1 LERPSAPPWGIAFLG
16 IRHTQALSLED
27 IMQVFIIAVSLAL
40 IVSFLC
46 SIFESV
52 LLSIN
57 YAQVESLAQQGKR
70 SGQLLKEFKHRID
83 MPIAAILITNTIAHT
98 IGTVVA
104 GATYED
110 AFSAETLWIFTI
122 VFTTAVLLF
131 TEIIPKTLGIT
142 HAARLATPVAYGI
155 HALAIALRPL
165 VLLSGGVSRSLRGG
179 KDVPVTSVEEI
190 RLLAALGRTEGVIGA
205 QTAGIIVG
213 ASGLRKL
220 SASDVMLP
228 RKQVVYL
235 SATSSRQQVLKIMK
249 QSGHSRFP
257 FSMTDQL
264 DQVSGVV
271 MAKELLLKLQENSDE
286 TIDWSRLV
294 HEPIVVPETA
304 PLDSL
309 LRTFK
314 DARRHMA
321 IVVDE
326 YGDVQGIVT
335 FEDVLEE
342 IVGDIF
348 DESDRREEELW
359 PQDDGSLHALG
370 TIELRKLCGQL
381 DIKLPP
387 DTEASRLGGL
397 VMELLGRIPV
407 KGDTVEWNDCR
418 LEVLS
423 ASQWSAELVSIKKII

>member
-1 LERPSAPPWGIAFLG
+1 
-16 IRHTQALSLED
+16 
-27 IMQVFIIAVSLAL
+27 MQVFIAAVSVAL

-57 YAQVESLAQQGKR
+57 HAQVESLAQQGKR
-70 SGQLLKEFKHRID
+70 SGQLLKDFKGRIEL
-83 MPIAAILITNTIAHT
+83 PIAAILITNTIAHT
-98 IGTVVA
+98 MGTAVA

-122 VFTTAVLLF
+122 VFTTAILLF
-131 TEIIPKTLGIT
+131 TEIIPKTLGVA
-142 HAARLATPVAYGI
+142 HARRLATPVAYGI
-155 HALAIALRPL
+155 HALSVALRPL
-165 VLLSGGVSRSLRGG
+165 VFLGGAVSRMLPGG
-179 KDVPVTSVEEI
+179 KDVPVTSVDEI
-190 RLLAALGRTEGVIGA
+190 RLLAALGRTAGVVGA
-205 QTAGIIVG
+205 QTERIIVG
-213 ASGLRKL
+213 ASRLGKL
-220 SASDVMLP
+220 SASDVMLS

-249 QSGHSRFP
+249 QSGYSRFP
-257 FSMTDQL
+257 FSTTDQL

-271 MAKELLLKLQENSDE
+271 MAKELLLQLQDGSDE

-294 HEPIVVPETA
+294 NEPIVVPKTA
-304 PLDSL
+304 RLDSL
-309 LRTFK
+309 LRIFK
-314 DARRHMA
+314 EAHRHMA

-335 FEDVLEE
+335 LEDVLEE
-342 IVGDIF
+342 IVGDIV
-348 DESDRREEELW
+348 DESDRPIEDLW
-359 PQDDGSLHALG
+359 SQDDGSLHALG
-370 TIELRKLCGQL
+370 TIELRKLCRQL
-381 DIKLPP
+381 EIKLPP

-407 KGDTVEWNDCR
+407 KGDTVEWNDCW

>member
-1 LERPSAPPWGIAFLG
+1 
-16 IRHTQALSLED
+16 
-27 IMQVFIIAVSLAL
+27 MQVFIAAVSLAL

-52 LLSIN
+52 LLTIN
-57 YAQVESLAQQGKR
+57 YAQVEALVQQGTRTGK
-70 SGQLLKEFKHRID
+70 LLKEFKHRID

-98 IGTVVA
+98 VGTAVA

-131 TEIIPKTLGIT
+131 TEIIPKTLGVA
-142 HAARLATPVAYGI
+142 HAKRLATPVAYGI
-155 HALAIALRPL
+155 HALAVALRPL
-165 VLLSGGVSRSLRGG
+165 VLLSAVVSRSLRGG
-179 KDVPVTSVEEI
+179 KDAPVTSVEEI
-190 RLLAALGRTEGVIGA
+190 RLLAALGRTEGVVGA
-205 QTAGIIVG
+205 QTAEIIDG
-213 ASGLRKL
+213 ASSLRKL
-220 SASDVMLP
+220 NASDVMLP

-235 SATSSRQQVLKIMK
+235 SANLSRQQVLNIVK

-257 FSMTDQL
+257 FSTTNQL

-271 MAKELLLKLQENSDE
+271 MVKELLFQLQENSDE

-294 HEPIVVPETA
+294 YEPIFVPETA
-304 PLDSL
+304 PLNSL

-314 DARRHMA
+314 EARRHMA

-348 DESDRREEELW
+348 DESDRPIEDLW
-359 PQDDGSLHALG
+359 SQDDGSLHALG
-370 TIELRKLCGQL
+370 TIELRKLSRQL
-381 DIKLPP
+381 GIKLPP
-387 DTEASRLGGL
+387 DTDASRLGGL
-397 VMELLGRIPV
+397 VTELLGRIPV
-407 KGDTVEWNDCR
+407 KGDTVEWNDCC

-423 ASQWSAELVSIKKII
+423 ASQWSAELVSIKKKV

>member
-1 LERPSAPPWGIAFLG
+1 
-16 IRHTQALSLED
+16 
-27 IMQVFIIAVSLAL
+27 MQVFIAAVSLAL

-98 IGTVVA
+98 IGTAVA

-142 HAARLATPVAYGI
+142 HAVRLATPVAYGI
-155 HALAIALRPL
+155 HALTVALRPL

-179 KDVPVTSVEEI
+179 KEVPATSLEEI
-190 RLLAALGRTEGVIGA
+190 RLLAAIGRTEGVVGA
-205 QTAGIIVG
+205 QTAGIIDG
-213 ASGLRKL
+213 ASGLLKL
-220 SASDVMLP
+220 NASDVMLP

-235 SATSSRQQVLKIMK
+235 SANLSRQQVLGIIK

-257 FSMTDQL
+257 FSTTDQL

-271 MAKELLLKLQENSDE
+271 MAKELLLQLQEGSDE

-294 HEPIVVPETA
+294 YEPIFVPETA
-304 PLDSL
+304 PLNSL

-314 DARRHMA
+314 EARRHMA

-348 DESDRREEELW
+348 DESDRPIDELW
-359 PQDDGSLHALG
+359 SQDDGSLHALG
-370 TIELRKLCGQL
+370 KIELRKLSRQL
-381 DIKLPP
+381 GIKLPP

-397 VMELLGRIPV
+397 VTDLLGRIPV
-407 KGDTVEWNDCR
+407 KGDTVEWNDCC

-423 ASQWSAELVSIKKII
+423 ASQWGAELVSIKKKV

>member
-1 LERPSAPPWGIAFLG
+1 
-16 IRHTQALSLED
+16 
-27 IMQVFIIAVSLAL
+27 MQVFIAAVSVAL

-98 IGTVVA
+98 IGTAVA

-110 AFSAETLWIFTI
+110 AFSSETLWIFTI

-131 TEIIPKTLGIT
+131 TEIIPKTLGVT
-142 HAARLATPVAYGI
+142 HAVRLAKPVAYGI
-155 HALAIALRPL
+155 HTLAVALRPL

-213 ASGLRKL
+213 ASGLLKL
-220 SASDVMLP
+220 NASDVMLP

-235 SATSSRQQVLKIMK
+235 SANLSGQQVLKIMK
-249 QSGHSRFP
+249 QSGYSRFP
-257 FSMTDQL
+257 FSTTDQL

-271 MAKELLLKLQENSDE
+271 MAKELLLQLHENSDE
-286 TIDWSRLV
+286 TVDWSRLV
-294 HEPIVVPETA
+294 YEPVVVPEGA
-304 PLDSL
+304 HLDSL

-314 DARRHMA
+314 EAKRHMA

-335 FEDVLEE
+335 LEDVLEE
-342 IVGDIF
+342 IVGDIV
-348 DESDRREEELW
+348 DESDRSVDELW
-359 PQDDGSLHALG
+359 SQEDGSIHALAS
-370 TIELRKLCGQL
+370 IELRKLCRQL
-381 DIKLPP
+381 EIELPA
-387 DTEASRLGGL
+387 DTAVTTLGGL
-397 VMELLGRIPV
+397 VTELLGRIPV
-407 KGDTVEWNDCR
+407 EGDKVEWNDCW

-423 ASQWSAELVSIKKII
+423 ASRWSAELISIKKMI

>member
-1 LERPSAPPWGIAFLG
+1 MQIFIA
-16 IRHTQALSLED
+16 
-27 IMQVFIIAVSLAL
+27 AVSVAL

-52 LLSIN
+52 LLSIS

-83 MPIAAILITNTIAHT
+83 MPIAAILSTNTIAHT
-98 IGTVVA
+98 IGTAVA

-142 HAARLATPVAYGI
+142 HAARLAKPVAYGI
-155 HALAIALRPL
+155 HALAVVLRPI
-165 VLLSGGVSRSLRGG
+165 VLLSGGISRSLRRG

-190 RLLAALGRTEGVIGA
+190 RLLAALGRTEGVVGA
-205 QTAGIIVG
+205 QTAEIIVG
-213 ASGLRKL
+213 ASGLHKL

-228 RKQVVYL
+228 RKQIVYL
-235 SATSSRQQVLKIMK
+235 SAASSQQQVLKIMK
-249 QSGHSRFP
+249 QSGYSRFP
-257 FSMTDQL
+257 FSTTDQL
-264 DQVSGVV
+264 DQVSGIV
-271 MAKELLLKLQENSDE
+271 MAKELLLQLQDGFDE

-294 HEPIVVPETA
+294 NEPIVVPETA
-304 PLDSL
+304 RLDSL
-309 LRTFK
+309 LRIFK
-314 DARRHMA
+314 EARRHMA

-335 FEDVLEE
+335 LEDVLEE

-348 DESDRREEELW
+348 DESDRPVEDLW

-370 TIELRKLCGQL
+370 TIELRKLCRELG
-381 DIKLPP
+381 IKLPRN
-387 DTEASRLGGL
+387 TEVSRLGGL
-397 VMELLGRIPV
+397 VTELLGRIPV
-407 KGDTVEWNDCR
+407 KGDTVEWNDCWF
-418 LEVLS
+418 EVLS
-423 ASQWSAELVSIKKII
+423 ASQWSAKLVSIRKKV

>member
-1 LERPSAPPWGIAFLG
+1 
-16 IRHTQALSLED
+16 
-27 IMQVFIIAVSLAL
+27 MQVFIAAVSVAL

-57 YAQVESLAQQGKR
+57 HAQVESLAQQGQR
-70 SGQLLKEFKHRID
+70 SGRLLKEFKRRID

-98 IGTVVA
+98 IGTAVA

-110 AFSAETLWIFTI
+110 AFSSETLWIFTI
-122 VFTTAVLLF
+122 VFTTAILLF
-131 TEIIPKTLGIT
+131 TEIIPKTLGVT
-142 HAARLATPVAYGI
+142 HAVRLARPVAYGI

-165 VLLSGGVSRSLRGG
+165 VLLSGGISRSLRGG
-179 KDVPVTSVEEI
+179 KNVPVTSVEEI
-190 RLLAALGRTEGVIGA
+190 RLLAALGRTEGVVGA
-205 QTAGIIVG
+205 QTAGIIAG
-213 ASGLRKL
+213 ASALRRL

-235 SATSSRQQVLKIMK
+235 SATSSRQQVLNTLKH
-249 QSGHSRFP
+249 SPYSRFP
-257 FSMTDQL
+257 FSTTDQL

-271 MAKELLLKLQENSDE
+271 MAKELLFQLQENSDE
-286 TIDWSRLV
+286 TIDWSCLV

-304 PLDSL
+304 TLDSL

-314 DARRHMA
+314 EARRHLA
-321 IVVDE
+321 IVIDE

-335 FEDVLEE
+335 LEDVLEE
-342 IVGDIF
+342 IVGDIV
-348 DESDRREEELW
+348 DESDRPIEDLW
-359 PQDDGSLHALG
+359 SQDDGSLHALG
-370 TIELRKLCGQL
+370 TIELRKLCRQL
-381 DIKLPP
+381 EIKLPP
-387 DTEASRLGGL
+387 DTEVSTLGGL
-397 VMELLGRIPV
+397 VMELFGRIPV

-423 ASQWSAELVSIKKII
+423 ASRWSAELISIKKMI

>member
-1 LERPSAPPWGIAFLG
+1 
-16 IRHTQALSLED
+16 
-27 IMQVFIIAVSLAL
+27 MQVFIAAVSLAL

-57 YAQVESLAQQGKR
+57 YAQVEALVQQGKR
-70 SGQLLKEFKHRID
+70 TGQLLKEFKHRID

-98 IGTVVA
+98 VGTAVA

-110 AFSAETLWIFTI
+110 AFSADTLWIFTI

-131 TEIIPKTLGIT
+131 SEIIPKTLGIT
-142 HAARLATPVAYGI
+142 HAVRLATPVAYGI
-155 HALAIALRPL
+155 QALTVALRPL
-165 VLLSGGVSRSLRGG
+165 VLLTGGVSRALRGG
-179 KDVPVTSVEEI
+179 EDAPVTSVEEI
-190 RLLAALGRTEGVIGA
+190 RLLATLGRAEGVVGA

-213 ASGLRKL
+213 ASGLLRL
-220 SASDVMLP
+220 NASDVMLP

-235 SATSSRQQVLKIMK
+235 SANLSRQQALGIMK

-257 FSMTDQL
+257 FSTTDQL

-271 MAKELLLKLQENSDE
+271 MAKEVLFQLQENSDE

-294 HEPIVVPETA
+294 YEPIFVPETA
-304 PLDSL
+304 PLNSL

-314 DARRHMA
+314 EARRHMA

-348 DESDRREEELW
+348 DESDRSVEDLW
-359 PQDDGSLHALG
+359 SQDDGSVHALG
-370 TIELRKLCGQL
+370 TIELRKLCQQIG
-381 DIKLPP
+381 IKLPP
-387 DTEASRLGGL
+387 DTDVSSLGGL
-397 VMELLGRIPV
+397 VSELLGRMPV
-407 KGDTVEWNDCR
+407 EGDTVEWNDCC

-423 ASQWSAELVSIKKII
+423 ASQWSAELVSIKKKV

>member
-1 LERPSAPPWGIAFLG
+1 
-16 IRHTQALSLED
+16 
-27 IMQVFIIAVSLAL
+27 MQVFIAAVSLAH

-57 YAQVESLAQQGKR
+57 HAQVESLAQQGKR
-70 SGQLLKEFKHRID
+70 SGLLLKEFKHRID

-98 IGTVVA
+98 IGTAVA
-104 GATYED
+104 GATY
-110 AFSAETLWIFTI
+110 ANVFSAETLWIFTI

-131 TEIIPKTLGIT
+131 TEIIPKTLGVT
-142 HAARLATPVAYGI
+142 HARRLAKPVAYGI
-155 HALAIALRPL
+155 HALAVALHPL
-165 VLLSGGVSRSLRGG
+165 VLLSGGISRSLRGG

-190 RLLAALGRTEGVIGA
+190 RLLAALGRTEGVVGA
-205 QTAGIIVG
+205 QTAGIIDG
-213 ASGLRKL
+213 ASRLRKL
-220 SASDVMLP
+220 NAADVMLP

-235 SATSSRQQVLKIMK
+235 SANLSRQKVLEIMK

-257 FSMTDQL
+257 FSTTDQL

-271 MAKELLLKLQENSDE
+271 LAKELFLQLQENSE
-286 TIDWSRLV
+286 EAIDWSRLV

-304 PLDSL
+304 PLDLL

-314 DARRHMA
+314 EARRHMA

-326 YGDVQGIVT
+326 YGDIQGIVT

-348 DESDRREEELW
+348 DESDQPIENLW
-359 PQDDGSLHALG
+359 SQDDGSLHALG
-370 TIELRKLCGQL
+370 TIELRKLCRQL
-381 DIKLPP
+381 EIELPP

-407 KGDTVEWNDCR
+407 KGDSVEWNDCC

-423 ASQWSAELVSIKKII
+423 ASQWSAELVSIRKII

>member
-1 LERPSAPPWGIAFLG
+1 
-16 IRHTQALSLED
+16 
-27 IMQVFIIAVSLAL
+27 MQVFIAAVSLAL

-98 IGTVVA
+98 IGTAVA

-110 AFSAETLWIFTI
+110 AFSADTLWIFTI

-142 HAARLATPVAYGI
+142 HAVRLATPVAYGI
-155 HALAIALRPL
+155 HALTVALRPL

-179 KDVPVTSVEEI
+179 KDVPVTSLEEI
-190 RLLAALGRTEGVIGA
+190 RLLAAIGRTEGVVGV
-205 QTAGIIVG
+205 QTAEIIVG
-213 ASGLRKL
+213 ASRLREL
-220 SASDVMLP
+220 TASDVMLP

-235 SATSSRQQVLKIMK
+235 SANSSRQRLLRIMK
-249 QSGHSRFP
+249 QSRHSRFP
-257 FSMTDQL
+257 FSTTNQL

-271 MAKELLLKLQENSDE
+271 MAKELLFQLQENPGE

-294 HEPIVVPETA
+294 YEPIFVPETA
-304 PLDSL
+304 PLNSL

-314 DARRHMA
+314 EARRHMA

-348 DESDRREEELW
+348 DESDRPIDELW
-359 PQDDGSLHALG
+359 SQDDGSLHALG
-370 TIELRKLCGQL
+370 TIELRKLSRQL
-381 DIKLPP
+381 GIKLPP
-387 DTEASRLGGL
+387 DTKVRRLGGL
-397 VMELLGRIPV
+397 VTDLLGRIPV
-407 KGDTVEWNDCR
+407 KGDTVEWNDCC

-423 ASQWSAELVSIKKII
+423 ASQWSAELVSIKKKV

>member
-1 LERPSAPPWGIAFLG
+1 
-16 IRHTQALSLED
+16 
-27 IMQVFIIAVSLAL
+27 MQVFIAAVSLAL

-57 YAQVESLAQQGKR
+57 YAQIESLVQQGKQ
-70 SGQLLKEFKHRID
+70 SGQLLKQFKHRID

-98 IGTVVA
+98 VGTAVA

-131 TEIIPKTLGIT
+131 TEIIPKTLGVT

-155 HALAIALRPL
+155 RALAVALRPL
-165 VLLSGGVSRSLRGG
+165 VLLSGGVSRWLRGR
-179 KDVPVTSVEEI
+179 KDVPVTSLEEI
-190 RLLAALGRTEGVIGA
+190 RLLAALGRTEGVVGA
-205 QTAGIIVG
+205 QTAGIIDGV
-213 ASGLRKL
+213 SGLGKL
-220 SASDVMLP
+220 NASDVMLP

-235 SATSSRQQVLKIMK
+235 SANLRRQQVLKIMK

-257 FSMTDQL
+257 FSTTDQL

-271 MAKELLLKLQENSDE
+271 MAKELLLQLQESAED

-294 HEPIVVPETA
+294 YEPIFAPESA
-304 PLDSL
+304 PLNAL

-314 DARRHMA
+314 EARRHLA

-326 YGDVQGIVT
+326 YGDIQGIVT

-348 DESDRREEELW
+348 DESDQPVEDLW
-359 PQDDGSLHALG
+359 SQDDGSVHALG
-370 TIELRKLCGQL
+370 TIELRKLCQQL
-381 DIKLPP
+381 GIKLPR
-387 DTEASRLGGL
+387 DTDVSRLGGL
-397 VMELLGRIPV
+397 VSELLGRVPV
-407 KGDTVEWNDCR
+407 EGDTVEWNDCW

-423 ASQWSAELVSIKKII
+423 ASRWSAELVSIKKKA

>member
-1 LERPSAPPWGIAFLG
+1 MQIFIA
-16 IRHTQALSLED
+16 
-27 IMQVFIIAVSLAL
+27 AVSVAL

-57 YAQVESLAQQGKR
+57 HAQVEALVQQGKR
-70 SGQLLKEFKHRID
+70 SGQLLKEFKRRID
-83 MPIAAILITNTIAHT
+83 VPIAAILITNTIAHT
-98 IGTVVA
+98 VGTAVA
-104 GATYED
+104 GATYKD

-122 VFTTAVLLF
+122 VFTIAVLLF

-142 HAARLATPVAYGI
+142 HASRLATPVAHGI
-155 HALAIALRPL
+155 RALAVALHPL
-165 VLLSGGVSRSLRGG
+165 VRISGYISRSLRGG
-179 KDVPVTSVEEI
+179 NDGAVTSVEEI
-190 RLLAALGRTEGVIGA
+190 RLLAALGRTEGVVGV
-205 QTAGIIVG
+205 QTAGMIIG
-213 ASGLRKL
+213 ASGLPML

-228 RKQVVYL
+228 RRQVIFL
-235 SATSSRQQVLKIMK
+235 SATSSRRQVLKTLK
-249 QSGHSRFP
+249 QSRHSRFP

-264 DQVSGVV
+264 DEVSGVV
-271 MAKELLLKLQENSDE
+271 LAKDLLLYMQENTDE
-286 TIDWSRLV
+286 TIDWSRLIL
-294 HEPIVVPETA
+294 EPVVVPETA

-314 DARRHMA
+314 EARRHLA

-348 DESDRREEELW
+348 DESDRSIQDVW

-370 TIELRKLCGQL
+370 TIELRKLSQQL
-381 DIKLPP
+381 GIELPP
-387 DTEASRLGGL
+387 ETKASRLGGL
-397 VMELLGRIPV
+397 VTELLGRIPV
-407 KGDTVEWNDCR
+407 KGDTIEWNGCW

-423 ASQWSAELVSIKKII
+423 TSKWSAEMVSIKKKV

>member
-1 LERPSAPPWGIAFLG
+1 
-16 IRHTQALSLED
+16 
-27 IMQVFIIAVSLAL
+27 MQVFIAAVSLAL

-57 YAQVESLAQQGKR
+57 YAQVEALVQQGKR
-70 SGQLLKEFKHRID
+70 SGELLKEFKHRID
-83 MPIAAILITNTIAHT
+83 IPIAAILITNTIAHT
-98 IGTVVA
+98 VGTAVA

-122 VFTTAVLLF
+122 MFTTAVLLL

-142 HAARLATPVAYGI
+142 HARRLATPVAYGI
-155 HALAIALRPL
+155 HALAVALRPL
-165 VLLSGGVSRSLRGG
+165 VLLGGMISRSLRGR
-179 KDVPVTSVEEI
+179 KDAPVTSVEEI

-205 QTAGIIVG
+205 QTAGIIEG
-213 ASGLRKL
+213 ASGLRML
-220 SASDVMLP
+220 NASDVMLP

-235 SATSSRQQVLKIMK
+235 SEILSRQQVLKIMT
-249 QSGHSRFP
+249 QTGHSRFP
-257 FSMTDQL
+257 FSTTDQL

-271 MAKELLLKLQENSDE
+271 MAKEVLLQLQESSDE

-294 HEPIVVPETA
+294 HEPVVVPEGA
-304 PLDSL
+304 PLNVL

-314 DARRHMA
+314 EARRHLA

-326 YGDVQGIVT
+326 YGDIQGIVT

-348 DESDRREEELW
+348 DESDQPVEDLW
-359 PQDDGSLHALG
+359 PQDDESVHALG
-370 TIELRKLCGQL
+370 TIELRKLCQQL
-381 DIKLPP
+381 GIDLPP
-387 DTEASRLGGL
+387 DTEVSRLGGL
-397 VMELLGRIPV
+397 VSELLDRIPV
-407 KGDTVEWNDCR
+407 EGDVVEWNGCR
-418 LEVLS
+418 LEVLA
-423 ASQWSAELVSIKKII
+423 ASRWSAELVSIKKKV

>member
-1 LERPSAPPWGIAFLG
+1 
-16 IRHTQALSLED
+16 
-27 IMQVFIIAVSLAL
+27 MQVFIAAVSLAL

-52 LLSIN
+52 LLSIK

-98 IGTVVA
+98 VGTAVA

-110 AFSAETLWIFTI
+110 VFSADTLWIFTI

-142 HAARLATPVAYGI
+142 HAVRLATPVAYGI
-155 HALAIALRPL
+155 HALTVALRPL

-179 KDVPVTSVEEI
+179 KGRPVTSLEEI
-190 RLLAALGRTEGVIGA
+190 RLLAAFGRTEGVVGV
-205 QTAGIIVG
+205 QTAAIIVG
-213 ASGLRKL
+213 ASRLREL
-220 SASDVMLP
+220 TASDVMLP

-235 SATSSRQQVLKIMK
+235 SANSSRQRLLRIMK

-257 FSMTDQL
+257 FSMTNQL
-264 DQVSGVV
+264 DQVSGIV
-271 MAKELLLKLQENSDE
+271 MAKELLFQLQENADE

-294 HEPIVVPETA
+294 YEPIFVPETA
-304 PLDSL
+304 PLNSL

-314 DARRHMA
+314 EARRHMA

-342 IVGDIF
+342 MVGDIF
-348 DESDRREEELW
+348 DESDRPIEDLW
-359 PQDDGSLHALG
+359 SQDDGSLHALG
-370 TIELRKLCGQL
+370 TIGLRHLCEHLGV
-381 DIKLPP
+381 KLPS
-387 DTEASRLGGL
+387 DTEVTRLGGL
-397 VMELLGRIPV
+397 VTELLGRIPV
-407 KGDTVEWNDCR
+407 KGDTVEWNNCC

-423 ASQWSAELVSIKKII
+423 ASQLSAELVSVKKKV

>member
-1 LERPSAPPWGIAFLG
+1 
-16 IRHTQALSLED
+16 
-27 IMQVFIIAVSLAL
+27 MQVFIAAVSLAL

-52 LLSIN
+52 LLTIN
-57 YAQVESLAQQGKR
+57 YAQVEALVQQGKR
-70 SGQLLKEFKHRID
+70 SGKLLKEFKHRID

-98 IGTVVA
+98 VGTAVA

-110 AFSAETLWIFTI
+110 AFSAETLWVFTI
-122 VFTTAVLLF
+122 VFTIAVLLF

-142 HAARLATPVAYGI
+142 HARRLATPVAYGI
-155 HALAIALRPL
+155 HTLAVALRPL
-165 VLLSGGVSRSLRGG
+165 VILSAGVSRWIRGG
-179 KDVPVTSVEEI
+179 KNAPVTSVEEI
-190 RLLAALGRTEGVIGA
+190 RLLAALGRTEGVVGA
-205 QTAGIIVG
+205 QTAEIIDG
-213 ASGLRKL
+213 ASSLRKL
-220 SASDVMLP
+220 NASDVMLP

-235 SATSSRQQVLKIMK
+235 SANLSRQQVLGIMK

-257 FSMTDQL
+257 FSTTDQL

-271 MAKELLLKLQENSDE
+271 MAKELLLQLQESSHE
-286 TIDWSRLV
+286 TIDWSRLI
-294 HEPIVVPETA
+294 HEPIVVPESA
-304 PLDSL
+304 RLNAL

-314 DARRHMA
+314 EARRHMA

-348 DESDRREEELW
+348 DESDRPTEFLW
-359 PQDDGSLHALG
+359 PQDDGSVHALG
-370 TIELRKLCGQL
+370 TIELRKLCQQL
-381 DIKLPP
+381 GIKLPP
-387 DTEASRLGGL
+387 DTDVSRLGGL
-397 VMELLGRIPV
+397 VADLLGRVPV
-407 KGDTVEWNDCR
+407 EGDTVEWNNCR

-423 ASQWSAELVSIKKII
+423 ASRWSAELVSIKKKV

>member
-1 LERPSAPPWGIAFLG
+1 
-16 IRHTQALSLED
+16 
-27 IMQVFIIAVSLAL
+27 MQVFIAAVSLAL

-57 YAQVESLAQQGKR
+57 NAQVESLTQQGRR

-98 IGTVVA
+98 VGTAVA

-110 AFSAETLWIFTI
+110 AFSADTLWIFTI
-122 VFTTAVLLF
+122 VFTTAILLF

-142 HAARLATPVAYGI
+142 HAVRLATPVAYGI
-155 HALAIALRPL
+155 HALAVALRPL
-165 VLLSGGVSRSLRGG
+165 VLLSGGISRWLRGG
-179 KDVPVTSVEEI
+179 KDAPVTSVEEI
-190 RLLAALGRTEGVIGA
+190 RLLAALGRAEGVVGA
-205 QTAGIIVG
+205 QTAGIIDG
-213 ASGLRKL
+213 ASGLHTL
-220 SASDVMLP
+220 NAADVMLP
-228 RKQVVYL
+228 RKQVIYL
-235 SATSSRQQVLKIMK
+235 SAHLSRQQVMGIIK

-257 FSMTDQL
+257 FSTTDRL

-271 MAKELLLKLQENSDE
+271 MAKELLLQLQEGSDE
-286 TIDWSRLV
+286 TIDWPRLI
-294 HEPIVVPETA
+294 HEPVVVPESA
-304 PLDSL
+304 PLNAL

-314 DARRHMA
+314 EARRHMA

-348 DESDRREEELW
+348 DESDRPVEDLW
-359 PQDDGSLHALG
+359 PQDDGSVHALG
-370 TIELRKLCGQL
+370 TIELRKLCQQL
-381 DIKLPP
+381 GIKLPP
-387 DTEASRLGGL
+387 DTDVSRLGG
-397 VMELLGRIPV
+397 VVSELLGRVPV
-407 KGDTVEWNDCR
+407 EGDTVEWNDCW

-423 ASQWSAELVSIKKII
+423 ASRWSAELVSIKKKV

>member
-1 LERPSAPPWGIAFLG
+1 
-16 IRHTQALSLED
+16 
-27 IMQVFIIAVSLAL
+27 MQVFIAAVSLAL

-70 SGQLLKEFKHRID
+70 SGHLLKEFKHRID

-98 IGTVVA
+98 VGTAVA

-110 AFSAETLWIFTI
+110 AFSADTLWIFTI

-142 HAARLATPVAYGI
+142 HAVRLATPVAYGI
-155 HALAIALRPL
+155 HALTVALRPL

-179 KDVPVTSVEEI
+179 KEVPVTSLEEI
-190 RLLAALGRTEGVIGA
+190 RLLAAIGRTEGVVGA
-205 QTAGIIVG
+205 QTAGIIDG
-213 ASGLRKL
+213 ASGLLKL
-220 SASDVMLP
+220 NASDVMLP

-235 SATSSRQQVLKIMK
+235 SANLSRQQVLKMIK

-257 FSMTDQL
+257 FSTTDQL

-271 MAKELLLKLQENSDE
+271 MAKELLLQLQESSDE
-286 TIDWSRLV
+286 TIDWSHLV
-294 HEPIVVPETA
+294 YEPIFVPETA
-304 PLDSL
+304 PLNSL

-314 DARRHMA
+314 EARRHMA
-321 IVVDE
+321 MVVDE

-348 DESDRREEELW
+348 DESDRPIDELW
-359 PQDDGSLHALG
+359 SQDDGSLHALG
-370 TIELRKLCGQL
+370 TIELRHLCEHLGV
-381 DIKLPP
+381 KLPS
-387 DTEASRLGGL
+387 DTEVTRLGGL
-397 VMELLGRIPV
+397 VAELLGRIPV
-407 KGDTVEWNDCR
+407 KGDTVEWNDYC

-423 ASQWSAELVSIKKII
+423 ASQWSAELVSVKKKV